1 MAPDFFNENGYG
13 KEVDWWSLGVLL
25 YELICGYPPFQDKS
39 REKLFLSIRKGLVY
53 YPNDISNEAIDLL
66 KHLFIINPLLRLGA
80 NGAKE
85 IKDHVFFKNLDWEN
99 LLKMNLKPPFVPRI
113 TKPDETRYIH
123 REFLEEQ
130 AIDSLQGNNS
140 LMSKDDKFR
149 SESFEYTKEGLFK
162 K

>member
-25 YELICGYPPFQDKS
+25 YELICGHPPFEDKS
-39 REKLFLSIRKGLVY
+39 KEKLFLSIRKGIVY

-66 KHLFIINPLLRLGA
+66 KRLFIINPQFRLGV

-85 IKDHVFFKNLDWEN
+85 IKEHIFFKNLDWDN
-99 LLKMNLKPPFVPRI
+99 LIKMNLKPPFVPRV

-123 REFLEEQ
+123 SDFLEEQ
-130 AIDSLQGNNS
+130 ATDSFIGNNS

-149 SESFEYTKEGLFK
+149 GESFDYMKEGLFK